1 MKSNKWVSLFCLVG
15 QFREAMNIE
24 KEEKRG
30 NGCEGSKEAFMEGK
44 NKQQKSS
51 SHNFTFLAVFFFIYI
66 IFHL

>member
-44 NKQQKSS
+44 KK
-51 SHNFTFLAVFFFIYI
+51 
-66 IFHL
+66 